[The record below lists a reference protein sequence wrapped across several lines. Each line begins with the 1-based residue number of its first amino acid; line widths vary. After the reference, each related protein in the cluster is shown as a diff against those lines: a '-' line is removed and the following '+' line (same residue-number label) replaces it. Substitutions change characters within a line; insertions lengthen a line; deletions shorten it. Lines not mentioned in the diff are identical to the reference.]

1 MKGTSISFDS
11 NMTRRGFLAALAA
24 GVATCA
30 LTPAEAFASVEGVT
44 ASSKSADELWQE
56 AVLKAAEEGS
66 PVFENI
72 QSKSGSG
79 VLARSIVSDGNDKN
93 VTVGGVPDVLHAIA
107 EYEVTSANRI
117 GAVKKAW
124 VHGTQ
129 STATNCSYSY
139 TKIDGN
145 RTLAVRFT
153 VTLRNIFGIS
163 QSFRVYSEY
172 GVTGANG
179 VITVT
184 YL

>member
-30 LTPAEAFASVEGVT
+30 LTPAEAFASVEGV
-44 ASSKSADELWQE
+44 AVSSKSADELWQE
-56 AVLKAAEEGS
+56 ALLKAAEEGS

-72 QSKSGSG
+72 QSKNGSG
-79 VLARSIVSDGNDKN
+79 ILARSSVSGINKKN
-93 VTVGGVPDVLHAIA
+93 VTVGAVSDVLSAVA
-107 EYEVTSANRI
+107 AYEVTSANRI
-117 GAVKKAW
+117 GTVQDAW

-129 STATNCSYSY
+129 STATNCTYSY
-139 TKIDGN
+139 TKIDGT

-163 QSFRVYSEY
+163 QSFKVYSEY
-172 GVTGANG
+172 GTSGGNG